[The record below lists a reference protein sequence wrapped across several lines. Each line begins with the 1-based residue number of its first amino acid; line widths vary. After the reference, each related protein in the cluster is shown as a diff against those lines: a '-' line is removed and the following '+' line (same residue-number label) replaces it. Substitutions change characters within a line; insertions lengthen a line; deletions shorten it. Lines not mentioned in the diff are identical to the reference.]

1 MRTLDQDNR
10 APGLGKPIRPAPE
23 AAPEPQWKPIA
34 GHKDHETIGTEIR
47 LRQGKLPTIY
57 DWYTVGGLKKT

>member
-34 GHKDHETIGTEIR
+34 GHKDHESNGTEIR
-47 LRQGKLPTIY
+47 LKAGKTITIWDLY
-57 DWYTVGGLKKT
+57 GLKPPSP